1 MVRAFL
7 HPQPVPPNL
16 APPVY
21 SVQGKGRYLSQGE
34 LLGRRTDAGSEFSSK
49 KIYLID
55 TMAYVFR
62 AFHALPPMSNAK
74 GLPTNAVLGFCRMVL
89 KLKKTFHPAYIAC
102 VNDASGPTFREEIFP
117 EYKANRKEPDPD
129 LVPQFDLCRRAA
141 TEAFNLPLLELRGF
155 EADDLIATL
164 ARKFVA
170 QGYETVIVSS
180 DKDLMQ
186 LVGDKVTMW
195 DPMKDRVI
203 GREQVIERFGV
214 PPEQV
219 TDVQALIGDSTDN
232 IPGVKGVGE
241 KTAPGLIQKYGSV
254 ENLLAHLDE
263 LDKKA
268 LRDRLDTGRQ
278 MAVLSKKLATCR
290 DDVPIQ
296 VAPEDLVSREPD
308 PEKMTLFFREMDFT
322 ALIREMSS
330 EEQYQGFRRDQ
341 YETILDEEA
350 LGRVLDEIRA
360 AGLVAFDTET
370 TSLNELEAELVG
382 VSLATKPGHAWYA
395 PVAHRYLG
403 APVQIP
409 RDRAVSLLK
418 PLLED
423 PDITKIGQ
431 NVKYDRRIMLR
442 YGVQCCGFTW
452 DSMLASY
459 VIDPGRRS
467 HGLDQLAFDFLKHR
481 MLSYAEVTGTGKN
494 QVSFDQVDVKRATEY
509 SGEDADAVIRLY
521 QQLNPRLESEGV
533 ANLFCQIEMPLVDVL
548 VDMEERGVL
557 VDTGKLKVMSREYGD
572 RMAKLLREIYKH
584 AGTEFNVDSPK
595 QLSGILFE
603 KLKLPP
609 SKKTK
614 TGYSTDQEVLEK
626 LADEHPMPRLL
637 LDYRGL
643 AKLKS
648 TYIDALPQM
657 VNAKTGRIHTSFN
670 QAVAETGRLSSSDP
684 NLQNIP
690 ARTND
695 GRRIR
700 EAFVAPPGHQLI
712 SADYSQ
718 VELRI
723 LAHVTGDEALLAAY
737 REGTDIHRLTASEVF
752 GVTPEAVTREQR
764 SAGKTINFS
773 VIYGIGAMSLGKSL
787 GVSPGEAQKYID
799 AYFRR
804 YPGVNVFFD
813 RTVEEARKQGF
824 VTTLLGRKRFLPTLT
839 SKNFQ
844 ERSFAER
851 AACNTVIQGTA
862 ADIIKVAMIELFR
875 RLPMEGLAT
884 RMILQVHDELLFEAP
899 EKELGAAQKLIPEVM
914 SSVVKLDVPLEVD
927 TKAALNWA
935 AAH

>member
-1 MVRAFL
+1 MLLIPCGRPGHGPGVL

-34 LLGRRTDAGSEFSSK
+34 LLGRRTDAGSEPSSK

-74 GLPTNAVLGFCRMVL
+74 GLPTNAVLGFCRMIL

-117 EYKANRKEPDPD
+117 AYKANRKEPDPD

-341 YETILDEEA
+341 Y
-350 LGRVLDEIRA
+350 
-360 AGLVAFDTET
+360 
-370 TSLNELEAELVG
+370 
-382 VSLATKPGHAWYA
+382 
-395 PVAHRYLG
+395 
-403 APVQIP
+403 
-409 RDRAVSLLK
+409 
-418 PLLED
+418 
-423 PDITKIGQ
+423 
-431 NVKYDRRIMLR
+431 
-442 YGVQCCGFTW
+442 
-452 DSMLASY
+452 
-459 VIDPGRRS
+459 
-467 HGLDQLAFDFLKHR
+467 
-481 MLSYAEVTGTGKN
+481 
-494 QVSFDQVDVKRATEY
+494 
-509 SGEDADAVIRLY
+509 
-521 QQLNPRLESEGV
+521 
-533 ANLFCQIEMPLVDVL
+533 
-548 VDMEERGVL
+548 
-557 VDTGKLKVMSREYGD
+557 
-572 RMAKLLREIYKH
+572 
-584 AGTEFNVDSPK
+584 
-595 QLSGILFE
+595 
-603 KLKLPP
+603 
-609 SKKTK
+609 
-614 TGYSTDQEVLEK
+614 
-626 LADEHPMPRLL
+626 
-637 LDYRGL
+637 
-643 AKLKS
+643 
-648 TYIDALPQM
+648 
-657 VNAKTGRIHTSFN
+657 
-670 QAVAETGRLSSSDP
+670 
-684 NLQNIP
+684 
-690 ARTND
+690 
-695 GRRIR
+695 
-700 EAFVAPPGHQLI
+700 
-712 SADYSQ
+712 
-718 VELRI
+718 
-723 LAHVTGDEALLAAY
+723 
-737 REGTDIHRLTASEVF
+737 
-752 GVTPEAVTREQR
+752 
-764 SAGKTINFS
+764 
-773 VIYGIGAMSLGKSL
+773 
-787 GVSPGEAQKYID
+787 
-799 AYFRR
+799 
-804 YPGVNVFFD
+804 
-813 RTVEEARKQGF
+813 
-824 VTTLLGRKRFLPTLT
+824 
-839 SKNFQ
+839 
-844 ERSFAER
+844 
-851 AACNTVIQGTA
+851 
-862 ADIIKVAMIELFR
+862 
-875 RLPMEGLAT
+875 
-884 RMILQVHDELLFEAP
+884 
-899 EKELGAAQKLIPEVM
+899 
-914 SSVVKLDVPLEVD
+914 
-927 TKAALNWA
+927 
-935 AAH
+935 